1 MIPAAESEH
10 PEGDS
15 MADGDNLILGT
26 DNTAN
31 SQTSLNRADSGVT
44 PAVFGLKVQADGH
57 AIGGLS
63 NVGYGVE
70 GFSTDGTGV
79 AGGSDSSDGTQAGV
93 VGAGGNVPA
102 VLGLIEGSLSG
113 DHAGVE
119 GHSFGTDAG
128 VIGGSQG
135 LEFSGPGVIGL
146 SSTNFGVRG
155 QSGDA
160 VLLPPVGGG
169 AEFRRCGVQGSSDDG
184 TGVRGDSANRV
195 GVRGR
200 SFHGDGVFGSC
211 HNQPNGVNT
220 TGNGIHGSAPGPSSN
235 NGSTGPFAGFFDNDV
250 KIIGRLFVG
259 NALVAHPLAMQT
271 SQIVAAGL
279 VDLDGNGEAVVE
291 LPGGLA
297 DLHTNFTYQLTA
309 IGGPAPNLHVAQE
322 IRGDSFKIGG
332 GTGSLT
338 VSWHVGAEAKDA
350 PALREPASEKPYDE
364 ELAQE
369 HERWTEH
376 FARRVEELKDRTQH
390 LLGRIRS

>member
-1 MIPAAESEH
+1 MGGSY
-10 PEGDS
+10 
-15 MADGDNLILGT
+15 NGT
-26 DNTAN
+26 
-31 SQTSLNRADSGVT
+31 GV
-44 PAVFGLKVQADGH
+44 
-57 AIGGLS
+57 IGLS
-63 NVGYGVE
+63 ND
-70 GFSTDGTGV
+70 T
-79 AGGSDSSDGTQAGV
+79 
-93 VGAGGNVPA
+93 
-102 VLGLIEGSLSG
+102 LSQ

-119 GHSFGTDAG
+119 GYSFYSGAG
-128 VIGGSQG
+128 VIGGSPG
-135 LEFSGPGVIGL
+135 PDVSGPGVIGL
-146 SSTNFGVRG
+146 SSTSFGVRG
-155 QSGDA
+155 QSGPA

-169 AEFRRCGVQGSSDDG
+169 SQFKQCGVQGSSDDG

-200 SFHGDGVFGSC
+200 SFHGDGVYGSC
-211 HNQPNGVNT
+211 HNQPNGANT

-250 KIIGRLFVG
+250 KIIGRLYVG

-279 VDLDGNGEAVVE
+279 VDLGGNGEAVVE

-332 GTGSLT
+332 GTGNLT

-350 PALREPASEKPYDE
+350 PALRAPASEKPYDE

-376 FARRVEELKDRTQH
+376 FARRVEELKDRT
-390 LLGRIRS
+390 

>member
-1 MIPAAESEH
+1 
-10 PEGDS
+10 
-15 MADGDNLILGT
+15 
-26 DNTAN
+26 
-31 SQTSLNRADSGVT
+31 
-44 PAVFGLKVQADGH
+44 
-57 AIGGLS
+57 
-63 NVGYGVE
+63 VGYGVE

-79 AGGSDSSDGTQAGV
+79 AGGSISSNGV
-93 VGAGGNVPA
+93 VGGSDIGTG
-102 VLGLIEGSLSG
+102 VLGLSDNTPSE

-119 GHSFGTDAG
+119 GHSFGLGAG
-128 VIGGSQG
+128 VIGACTDSP
-135 LEFSGPGVIGL
+135 EVSGPGVIGL

-200 SFHGDGVFGSC
+200 SFHGDGVYGSC
-211 HNQPNGVNT
+211 HNQPNGANT

-250 KIIGRLFVG
+250 KIIGRLYVG

-332 GTGSLT
+332 GTGNLT

-376 FARRVEELKDRTQH
+376 FARRVEELKDRTKH

>member
-1 MIPAAESEH
+1 
-10 PEGDS
+10 

-31 SQTSLNRADSGVT
+31 SQTSLNRTDSGVT

-63 NVGYGVE
+63 SVGSGVE
-70 GFSTDGTGV
+70 GFSNVGTGV
-79 AGGSDSSDGTQAGV
+79 AGGSDSSDNTQAGV
-93 VGAGGNVPA
+93 VGSSGSCTA
-102 VLGLIEGSLSG
+102 VLGLSWDSV
-113 DHAGVE
+113 GVE
-119 GHSFGTDAG
+119 GQSFGTEAG
-128 VIGGSQG
+128 VLGACTSSP
-135 LEFSGPGVIGL
+135 EVSGPGVIGL

-211 HNQPNGVNT
+211 HNQPNGANT
-220 TGNGIHGSAPGPSSN
+220 TGNGIHGSAPGPSAN

-250 KIIGRLFVG
+250 KITGRLYVG

-279 VDLDGNGEAVVE
+279 VDLDGNGEAIVE

-297 DLHTNFTYQLTA
+297 DPHTNFTYQLTA

-332 GTGSLT
+332 GTGNLA
-338 VSWHVGAEAKDA
+338 VSWHVGAEAKDS

-369 HERWTEH
+369 HERRTEH
-376 FARRVEELKDRTQH
+376 FARRLEELKDRTQH
-390 LLGRIRS
+390 LLSRIRS

>member
-1 MIPAAESEH
+1 
-10 PEGDS
+10 

-31 SQTSLNRADSGVT
+31 SQTSLNRTDSGVT
-44 PAVFGLKVQADGH
+44 PAVYGLKVQANGH
-57 AIGGLS
+57 AIAGLS
-63 NVGYGVE
+63 STGSGVA
-70 GFSTDGTGV
+70 GFSNTGTGV
-79 AGGSDSSDGTQAGV
+79 AGWSESSDNTQAGV
-93 VGAGGNVPA
+93 VGSSDNTSA
-102 VLGLIEGSLSG
+102 VLGLSWDSV
-113 DHAGVE
+113 GVQ
-119 GHSFGTDAG
+119 GQSFGGEPG
-128 VIGGSQG
+128 VLGGSTSSP
-135 LEFSGPGVIGL
+135 EFSGPGVIGL

-211 HNQPNGVNT
+211 HNQPNGANT

-259 NALVAHPLAMQT
+259 NALVAHPLATQT

-291 LPGGLA
+291 LPGSLA

-332 GTGSLT
+332 GTGNLT

-376 FARRVEELKDRTQH
+376 FARQVEELKERTQH
-390 LLGRIRS
+390 LLSRIRS